1 MNHKKTTNAIN
12 APSCLLEQIA
22 REHLFV
28 QTLQTQN
35 SDRLDFHDVS
45 VWGIEAALQAAYQAG
60 LQAQTKKQ
68 QGKTKRFRNR
78 LISERNEAFITS
90 PIF

>member
-68 QGKTKRFRNR
+68 QGKKKD
-78 LISERNEAFITS
+78 SESA
-90 PIF
+90 

>member
-12 APSCLLEQIA
+12 APSYLLEQIA

-60 LQAQTKKQ
+60 LKAQTKKPQ
-68 QGKTKRFRNR
+68 EKKKD
-78 LISERNEAFITS
+78 SEIA
-90 PIF
+90 